1 MGSIP
6 VKISVSENGNET
18 ECVFQDSDNKMV
30 KICNTVTIMVLLLL
44 P

>member
-1 MGSIP
+1 MYDP
-6 VKISVSENGNET
+6 PET
-18 ECVFQDSDNKMV
+18 ERVSQDSDNEVV

>member
-1 MGSIP
+1 MYDP
-6 VKISVSENGNET
+6 PET
-18 ECVFQDSDNKMV
+18 ERVPQDGDNKMV

>member
-1 MGSIP
+1 MYDP
-6 VKISVSENGNET
+6 PET
-18 ECVFQDSDNKMV
+18 ERVPQDSDNEVV